1 MTRPFYCIKNHN
13 IDYIK
18 LDKGIKRRIP
28 MKRRLLSLII
38 AVILSVG
45 MLTGCKREEASPKPS
60 AKSTVSKTSK
70 TSKVTSA
77 NINIFVN
84 NPEYVDAINEYIKE
98 YKKNKPNITVNL
110 KTVQSDYSQLLKMKI
125 KSGDMPDVFTTSAGS
140 EIKEYAKYSYDL
152 TGQPLAKAMTDEVRM
167 NMSYKGKVY
176 GFPIKEN
183 VYGLVYNKDLFD
195 KNKIPVPKT
204 LVELE
209 AAAQKLKSMGIQP
222 FSTGYNEFWVFRH
235 VFMNFLDASQPDD
248 VEGLVKSLSS
258 GKAKFETYPLINDN
272 FFKFIDLTVKY
283 GDIKPLETDLSA
295 ELADFAMG
303 KAAMIIGQGSWAEA
317 DILNINPKIKLGV
330 TGYPVDDKTSNA
342 FIVAGTEQ
350 ATRIYKDSPALAE
363 VLDLYNWLFTSD
375 YGKKWFSKVA
385 KVMPPING
393 GDMSKMQI
401 AKEFET
407 YKKENRVGDMYVN
420 YVTDDFHQK
429 FGEIMQGYIAKTFTK
444 EQAVK
449 EIENSFKKTN
459 KEK

>member
-1 MTRPFYCIKNHN
+1 MNK
-13 IDYIK
+13 
-18 LDKGIKRRIP
+18 
-28 MKRRLLSLII
+28 RLLSLIL
-38 AVILSVG
+38 AFVLTVS
-45 MLTGCKREEASPKPS
+45 MMTGCKKEEPSPKMPS
-60 AKSTVSKTSK
+60 QGTASKKSMASKSK
-70 TSKVTSA
+70 SA
-77 NINIFVN
+77 EINIFVN
-84 NPEYVDAINEYIKE
+84 NPEYVDAINEYLKE
-98 YKKNKPNITVNL
+98 YKKNKPNLTVNL
-110 KTVQSDYSQLLKMKI
+110 KTVQSDYSQMLKTKI

-183 VYGLVYNKDLFD
+183 VYGLVYNKELFD

-209 AAAQKLKSMGIQP
+209 AAAQKLKSMGVQP
-222 FSTGYNEFWVFRH
+222 FSTGYKEVWVFRH
-235 VFMNFLDASQPDD
+235 VFMHFMDASKPDD
-248 VEGLVKSLSS
+248 VEGLVKNFTS
-258 GKAKFETYPLINDN
+258 GKDKFETYPLINDN

-303 KAAMIIGQGSWAEA
+303 KAAMIIGQGSWAES
-317 DILNINPKIKLGV
+317 DILNINPKMKLGV
-330 TGYPVDDKTSNA
+330 TGYPVDDKTLNA

-350 ATRIYKDSPALAE
+350 ATRIYKDSPALSE

-375 YGKKWFSKVA
+375 YGKKWFSKIA
-385 KVMPPING
+385 KVMPPVNG
-393 GDMSKMQI
+393 ADMSKMQI

-407 YKKENRVGDMYVN
+407 YKKDNMVGDMYIN
-420 YVTDDFHQK
+420 YVKDDFHQK
-429 FGEIMQGYIAKTFTK
+429 FGEIMQGYIAKTYTK

-449 EIENSFKKTN
+449 EIENTLKKTG

>member
-1 MTRPFYCIKNHN
+1 
-13 IDYIK
+13 
-18 LDKGIKRRIP
+18 
-28 MKRRLLSLII
+28 MKKRLLSFILAFVL
-38 AVILSVG
+38 AVS
-45 MLTGCKREEASPKPS
+45 MMTGCRKEDPMDKMPS
-60 AKSTVSKTSK
+60 KDTASKTSK
-70 TSKVTSA
+70 ESMEKSVD
-77 NINIFVN
+77 INIFVN
-84 NPEYVDAINEYIKE
+84 NPEYVDAINEYLKE
-98 YKKNKPNITVNL
+98 YKKNKPNLTVNL
-110 KTVQSDYSQLLKMKI
+110 KTIQSDYSQILKTKI

-183 VYGLVYNKDLFD
+183 VYGLVYNKELFD
-195 KNKIPVPKT
+195 KSKIPVPKT

-222 FSTGYNEFWVFRH
+222 FSTGYKEPWVFRH
-235 VFMNFLDASQPDD
+235 VFMHFMDASKPDD
-248 VEGLVKSLSS
+248 VEGLVKNFSS
-258 GKAKFETYPLINDN
+258 GKDKFETYPLINDN

-303 KAAMIIGQGSWAEA
+303 KAAMIIGQGSWAES
-317 DILNINPKIKLGV
+317 DILNINPKIKIGI
-330 TGYPVDDKTSNA
+330 TGYPVDDKTANA

-350 ATRIYKDSPALAE
+350 ATRIYKDSPVLSE

-375 YGKKWFSKVA
+375 YGKKWFSKIA
-385 KVMPPING
+385 KVMPPVNG
-393 GDMSKMQI
+393 ADMSKMQI

-407 YKKENRVGDMYVN
+407 YKKDNMVGDMYVN
-420 YVTDDFHQK
+420 YVNDDFHQK
-429 FGEIMQGYIAKTFTK
+429 FGEIMQGYIAKTYTK

-449 EIENSFKKTN
+449 EIQNTFKKTG

>member
-1 MTRPFYCIKNHN
+1 MRK
-13 IDYIK
+13 
-18 LDKGIKRRIP
+18 
-28 MKRRLLSLII
+28 RLLSLILAFVLSAGMI
-38 AVILSVG
+38 A
-45 MLTGCKREEASPKPS
+45 GCKKEEPSPKMPS
-60 AKSTVSKTSK
+60 QGTASKASKASKAK
-70 TSKVTSA
+70 SA

-84 NPEYVDAINEYIKE
+84 NPEYVDAINEYLKE
-98 YKKNKPNITVNL
+98 YKKNKPNLTVNL
-110 KTVQSDYSQLLKMKI
+110 KTIQSDYSQILKTKI

-183 VYGLVYNKDLFD
+183 VYGLVYNKELFD

-209 AAAQKLKSMGIQP
+209 AAAQKLKSVGIQP
-222 FSTGYNEFWVFRH
+222 FSTGYKEPWVFRH
-235 VFMNFLDASQPDD
+235 VFMHFLDASKPDD
-248 VEGLVKSLSS
+248 IEGLVKNFTS
-258 GKAKFETYPLINDN
+258 GKDKFETYPLINEN

-303 KAAMIIGQGSWAEA
+303 KAAMIIGQGSWAES
-317 DILNINPKIKLGV
+317 DILNINPKMKLGV
-330 TGYPVDDKTSNA
+330 TGYPVDDKTANA

-350 ATRIYKDSPALAE
+350 ATRIYKDSPALEE

-407 YKKENRVGDMYVN
+407 YKKDNMVGDMYIN
-420 YVTDDFHQK
+420 YVPDDFHQK
-429 FGEIMQGYIAKTFTK
+429 FGEIMQGYIAKTYTK

-449 EIENSFKKTN
+449 EIENTFKKTG

>member
-1 MTRPFYCIKNHN
+1 MLIILNLIKG
-13 IDYIK
+13 Y
-18 LDKGIKRRIP
+18 KGEIP
-28 MKRRLLSLII
+28 MKKRLLSFILAFVL
-38 AVILSVG
+38 AVS
-45 MLTGCKREEASPKPS
+45 MMTGCRKEDPMDKMPS
-60 AKSTVSKTSK
+60 KDTASKTSK
-70 TSKVTSA
+70 ESMEKSVD
-77 NINIFVN
+77 INIFVN
-84 NPEYVDAINEYIKE
+84 NPEYVDAINEYLKE
-98 YKKNKPNITVNL
+98 YKKNKPNLTVNL
-110 KTVQSDYSQLLKMKI
+110 KTIQSDYSQILKTKI

-183 VYGLVYNKDLFD
+183 VYGLVYNKELFD
-195 KNKIPVPKT
+195 KSKIPVPKT

-222 FSTGYNEFWVFRH
+222 FSTGYKEPWVFRH
-235 VFMNFLDASQPDD
+235 VFMHFMDASKPDD
-248 VEGLVKSLSS
+248 VEGLVKNFSS
-258 GKAKFETYPLINDN
+258 GKDKFETYPLINDN

-303 KAAMIIGQGSWAEA
+303 KAAMIIGQGSWAES
-317 DILNINPKIKLGV
+317 DILNINPKIKIGI
-330 TGYPVDDKTSNA
+330 TGYPVDDKTANA

-350 ATRIYKDSPALAE
+350 ATRIYKDSPVLSE

-375 YGKKWFSKVA
+375 YGKKWFSKIA
-385 KVMPPING
+385 KVMPPVNG
-393 GDMSKMQI
+393 ADMSKMQI

-407 YKKENRVGDMYVN
+407 YKKDNMVGDMYVN
-420 YVTDDFHQK
+420 YVNDDFHQK
-429 FGEIMQGYIAKTFTK
+429 FGEIMQGYIAKTYTK

-449 EIENSFKKTN
+449 EIQNTFKKTG

>member
-1 MTRPFYCIKNHN
+1 MNK
-13 IDYIK
+13 
-18 LDKGIKRRIP
+18 
-28 MKRRLLSLII
+28 RLLPLILAFVLII
-38 AVILSVG
+38 VG
-45 MLTGCKREEASPKPS
+45 VAGCKKKELSPKIPS
-60 AKSTVSKTSK
+60 QGTASKTSK
-70 TSKVTSA
+70 SSLAKSTA
-77 NINIFVN
+77 INIFVN
-84 NPEYVDAINEYIKE
+84 NPEYVDAINEYLKE
-98 YKKNKPNITVNL
+98 YKKNKPNLKVNL
-110 KTVQSDYSQLLKMKI
+110 KTVQSDYSQMLKTKI
-125 KSGDMPDVFTTSAGS
+125 KSGEMPDVFTTAAGS

-152 TGQPLAKAMTDEVRM
+152 TGQPLAKAMTDEARM

-176 GFPIKEN
+176 GFPVKEN

-209 AAAQKLKSMGIQP
+209 AAAQKLKSVGIQP
-222 FSTGYNEFWVFRH
+222 FSTGYKEVWVFRH
-235 VFMNFLDASQPDD
+235 VFMHFMDASMPDD
-248 VEGLVKSLSS
+248 VEGLAKNLTS
-258 GKAKFETYPLINDN
+258 GKDKFETYPLINDN
-272 FFKFIDLTVKY
+272 FFRFIDLTVKY

-295 ELADFAMG
+295 ELTDFAMG

-317 DILNINPKIKLGV
+317 DILKINPKMKLGI

-350 ATRIYKDSPALAE
+350 ATRIYKDSPVLSE

-375 YGKKWFSKVA
+375 YGKKWFSKIA

-393 GDMSKMQI
+393 ADVTKIQI

-407 YKKENRVGDMYVN
+407 YKKDNKVGDMYIN
-420 YVTDDFHQK
+420 YVKDDFHQK
-429 FGEIMQGYIAKTFTK
+429 FGEIIQGYIAKTYTK

-449 EIENSFKKTN
+449 EIEGTFKKTG

>member
-1 MTRPFYCIKNHN
+1 
-13 IDYIK
+13 
-18 LDKGIKRRIP
+18 
-28 MKRRLLSLII
+28 MKKRLLSLIL
-38 AVILSVG
+38 AFV
-45 MLTGCKREEASPKPS
+45 LTVSMMAGCKKEEPSPKMPS
-60 AKSTVSKTSK
+60 QGTASKTSK
-70 TSKVTSA
+70 SSMAKSTD
-77 NINIFVN
+77 INIFVN
-84 NPEYVDAINEYIKE
+84 NPEYVDAINEYLKE
-98 YKKNKPNITVNL
+98 YKKNKPNLKVNL
-110 KTVQSDYSQLLKMKI
+110 KTVQSDYSQMLKTKI

-222 FSTGYNEFWVFRH
+222 FSTGYKEKWVFRH
-235 VFMNFLDASQPDD
+235 VFMHFMDASKPDD
-248 VEGLVKSLSS
+248 VEGLVKNFSS
-258 GKAKFETYPLINDN
+258 GKDKFETYPLINDN

-283 GDIKPLETDLSA
+283 GDIKPLETDLAA
-295 ELADFAMG
+295 ELADFGMG
-303 KAAMIIGQGSWAEA
+303 KAAMIIGQGSWAES
-317 DILNINPKIKLGV
+317 DILKINPKMKLGV

-342 FIVAGTEQ
+342 FIVAGSEQ
-350 ATRIYKDSPALAE
+350 ATRIYKDSPVLSDI
-363 VLDLYNWLFTSD
+363 LDLYNWLFTSD
-375 YGKKWFSKVA
+375 YGKKWFSKIA
-385 KVMPPING
+385 KVMPPVNG
-393 GDMSKMQI
+393 AEMSKMQI

-407 YKKENRVGDMYVN
+407 YKKDNMVGDMYIN
-420 YVTDDFHQK
+420 YVKDDFHQK
-429 FGEIMQGYIAKTFTK
+429 FGEIMQGYIAKTYTK

-449 EIENSFKKTN
+449 EIENTFKKAG